1 MYYVYSSVSLGR
13 TRGSAPLCPTTP
25 GPPPGWARW
34 LQILGQ
40 LDRGHV
46 SEPGVLSAWVSWCSD
61 VQGGPFRPCV
71 EPGPGG
77 CCCSRAARW
86 DMRVAWRSR
95 TCYPWPVA
103 LRASI
108 PQARVKAAGLP
119 QSSLRSPSASFL
131 RVLLSASGKPSDPGV
146 EALMRPLAGTGRACR
161 LWVPPQLGN
170 LAVTSGGYEPLRLNL
185 LIWTR
190 RITMFC
196 CRRLRGAGTEVGS
209 VLSAAP
215 STS

>member
-146 EALMRPLAGTGRACR
+146 EALMRPLAGTGSGLQTVGSSTARQPRCDGR
-161 LWVPPQLGN
+161 VRTSPPQPPYLDEEDN
-170 LAVTSGGYEPLRLNL
+170 DVL
-185 LIWTR
+185 
-190 RITMFC
+190 
-196 CRRLRGAGTEVGS
+196 LRGAGTEVGS

-215 STS
+215 CTS